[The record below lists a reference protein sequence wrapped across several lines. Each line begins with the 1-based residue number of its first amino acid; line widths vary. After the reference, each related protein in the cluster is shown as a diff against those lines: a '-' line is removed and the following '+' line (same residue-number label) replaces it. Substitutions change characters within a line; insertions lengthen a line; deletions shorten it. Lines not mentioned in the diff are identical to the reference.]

1 MPKKKP
7 ATMKDLADLK
17 NQNQSQS
24 SGQSQNAIDET
35 TPTTPAQS
43 QSTTPTDQININQPT
58 QTTSTTEQPTS
69 SGNADANTHSA
80 NAQTSNVISSK
91 EQELLQE
98 IETLK
103 AKNLRLLADIQNLL
117 RQNQIDIERA
127 KKTLKTEIALAMVDF
142 VTSMHLA
149 FTYLPDNLDEKTR
162 NFIRQLQLSLESSI
176 KNLQSLNIEL
186 LIPKVGEP
194 FNSEYMNAVNTP
206 TDEAS
211 NLPAIKSVVTV
222 GLKVDGQLVKP
233 AQVLL

>member
-17 NQNQSQS
+17 NQNQP

-43 QSTTPTDQININQPT
+43 QSTTPTDQININQST
-58 QTTSTTEQPTS
+58 QMTPTTEQPTS
-69 SGNADANTHSA
+69 SVNADANTYSA
-80 NAQTSNVISSK
+80 NAQKSNVISSK

-142 VTSMHLA
+142 VTSMH
-149 FTYLPDNLDEKTR
+149 
-162 NFIRQLQLSLESSI
+162 
-176 KNLQSLNIEL
+176 
-186 LIPKVGEP
+186 
-194 FNSEYMNAVNTP
+194 
-206 TDEAS
+206 
-211 NLPAIKSVVTV
+211 
-222 GLKVDGQLVKP
+222 
-233 AQVLL
+233 

>member
-80 NAQTSNVISSK
+80 NAQTSNAISSK

-103 AKNLRLLADIQNLL
+103 VKNLRLLADIQNLL

-211 NLPAIKSVVTV
+211 NLPTIKSVVTV

>member
-1 MPKKKP
+1 MAKKKP

-80 NAQTSNVISSK
+80 NAQTSNAISSK

-149 FTYLPDNLDEKTR
+149 FTYLPDNLDDKTR

-211 NLPAIKSVVTV
+211 NLPTIKSVVTV

>member
-1 MPKKKP
+1 MAKKKP

-80 NAQTSNVISSK
+80 NAQASNAISSK

-149 FTYLPDNLDEKTR
+149 FTYLPDNLDDKTR
-162 NFIRQLQLSLESSI
+162 DFIRQLQLSLESSI

-233 AQVLL
+233 VQVLL

>member
-17 NQNQSQS
+17 NQNQS

-35 TPTTPAQS
+35 TPTIPAQS

-80 NAQTSNVISSK
+80 NAQASNAISSK

-98 IETLK
+98 IEILK

-117 RQNQIDIERA
+117 RQNQIDIERL
-127 KKTLKTEIALAMVDF
+127 KKL
-142 VTSMHLA
+142 
-149 FTYLPDNLDEKTR
+149 
-162 NFIRQLQLSLESSI
+162 
-176 KNLQSLNIEL
+176 
-186 LIPKVGEP
+186 
-194 FNSEYMNAVNTP
+194 
-206 TDEAS
+206 
-211 NLPAIKSVVTV
+211 
-222 GLKVDGQLVKP
+222 
-233 AQVLL
+233 

>member
-1 MPKKKP
+1 MAKKKP

-80 NAQTSNVISSK
+80 NAQGSNVISSK

-149 FTYLPDNLDEKTR
+149 FTYLPDNLDNKTR
-162 NFIRQLQLSLESSI
+162 DFIRQLQLSLESSI

-233 AQVLL
+233 VQVLL

>member
-17 NQNQSQS
+17 NKHQPSEQTQTTAEPTIQTTPPQSQS
-24 SGQSQNAIDET
+24 ADASKQIGTNPPQSAGL
-35 TPTTPAQS
+35 
-43 QSTTPTDQININQPT
+43 
-58 QTTSTTEQPTS
+58 TEQPTDSLS
-69 SGNADANTHSA
+69 SDPGTNLTDTPSA
-80 NAQTSNVISSK
+80 TTTLGR
-91 EQELLQE
+91 EQELIQE
-98 IETLK
+98 IEALK

-127 KKTLKTEIALAMVDF
+127 KKSLKTEIALAMVDF

-149 FTYLPDNLDEKTR
+149 LNYLPEGVDDKTR
-162 NFIRQLQLSLESSI
+162 NFVKQLQLSLETSI
-176 KNLQSLNIEL
+176 KNLQSLHIEV
-186 LIPKVGEP
+186 LIPQVGEP

-206 TDEAS
+206 ADEP
-211 NLPAIKSVVTV
+211 NHLPTIKSVVTV

>member
-17 NQNQSQS
+17 NQNQS

-80 NAQTSNVISSK
+80 NAQASNAISSK

-98 IETLK
+98 IEILK

-211 NLPAIKSVVTV
+211 NLPIIKSVVTV

>member
-17 NQNQSQS
+17 NQNQS

-43 QSTTPTDQININQPT
+43 QPTTTTDQLNINQPT
-58 QTTSTTEQPTS
+58 QTMSITEQPTS
-69 SGNADANTHSA
+69 SGNADANTYSA
-80 NAQTSNVISSK
+80 NAQGSNVISSK

-149 FTYLPDNLDEKTR
+149 FTYLPDNLDDKTR

-211 NLPAIKSVVTV
+211 NLPTIKSVVTV

>member
-17 NQNQSQS
+17 NQNQS

-80 NAQTSNVISSK
+80 NAQASNAISSK

-149 FTYLPDNLDEKTR
+149 FTYLPDNLDDKTR
-162 NFIRQLQLSLESSI
+162 DFIRQLQLSLESSI

-211 NLPAIKSVVTV
+211 NLPIIKSVVTV